1 MIEDKTNENIIVPM
15 SGMSAVEKAIK
26 MTGED
31 IKTMAE
37 DENLSKLT
45 PLQKGIA
52 IAKKKENEKEQAFNE
67 YVYGKDTSLEDSMKW
82 AEEQQQKEWER
93 EDQIRKETQEREDT
107 AVQRWVEDVRKAGI
121 NPNLFSGTGAA
132 SGGGITSATGLNTS
146 KYEAQAERLLTEWET
161 MVEQEFKREES
172 KKDRFN
178 NIMKSLLNLAGLG
191 IFAGKR

>member
-15 SGMSAVEKAIK
+15 GGLSAAGQAMRMAAENYKPTAEQKA
-26 MTGED
+26 
-31 IKTMAE
+31 
-37 DENLSKLT
+37 LSKLS
-45 PLQKGIA
+45 PGEQWIA
-52 IAKKKENEKEQAFNE
+52 QTLKEKKEKEQAFNE
-67 YVYGKDTSLEDSMKW
+67 YIYGKDTSLEDSMKL
-82 AEEQQQKEWER
+82 AEEQQKREWER
-93 EDQIRKETQEREDT
+93 EDQIRRETQEREDT

-161 MVEQEFKREES
+161 MVEQEFKREEN

-178 NIMKSLLNLAGLG
+178 NIMKRLLNLAGLG

>member
-1 MIEDKTNENIIVPM
+1 MIEDKTKENIIVPM
-15 SGMSAVEKAIK
+15 GGMRGVGQVMKIVA
-26 MTGED
+26 
-31 IKTMAE
+31 
-37 DENLSKLT
+37 
-45 PLQKGIA
+45 QKINPTA
-52 IAKKKENEKEQAFNE
+52 
-67 YVYGKDTSLEDSMKW
+67 GKDTSLEDSMKW
-82 AEEQQQKEWER
+82 AEEQQKKEWER

-161 MVEQEFKREES
+161 MVEQEFKREEN

-178 NIMKSLLNLAGLG
+178 NIMKNLLNLAGLG
-191 IFAGKR
+191 IFARKR

>member
-15 SGMSAVEKAIK
+15 GGMGAAGQAIK
-26 MTGED
+26 MTAQNF
-31 IKTMAE
+31 KPTAE
-37 DENLSKLT
+37 QEAMSKLSKGE
-45 PLQKGIA
+45 QYIA
-52 IAKKKENEKEQAFNE
+52 NKLKEKNEKEQALNE
-67 YVYGKDTSLEDSMKW
+67 YTYGKDTSLEDAMKW
-82 AEEQQQKEWER
+82 AEEQQQKEWQR
-93 EDQIRKETQEREDT
+93 ENDLMYQTWEREDT
-107 AVQRWVEDVRKAGI
+107 AVQRWAEDVRKAGI

-146 KYEAQAERLLTEWET
+146 KYEAQAEKLLTEWET
-161 MVEQEFKREES
+161 MVDQEFKREEN